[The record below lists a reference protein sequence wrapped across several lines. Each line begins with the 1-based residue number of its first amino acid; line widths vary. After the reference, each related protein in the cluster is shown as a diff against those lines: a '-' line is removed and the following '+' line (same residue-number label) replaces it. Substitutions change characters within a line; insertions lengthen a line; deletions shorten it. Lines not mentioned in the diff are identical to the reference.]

1 MKPAVLD
8 ASALLALLQE
18 EPGGSQ
24 VEAFLPGSAISTVNL
39 AEVVGKLSDGGM
51 PEEAIRTAVGS
62 LGLEIVPFDEEMS
75 YKAGLLYPSTHRRGL
90 SLGDRACLSLAVSL
104 NRPAVTADR
113 TWSRLKLGIDVQ
125 AIR

>member
-8 ASALLALLQE
+8 ASALLALWQE

-75 YKAGLLYPSTHRRGL
+75 YKAGLLYSSTHRRGL
-90 SLGDRACLSLAVSL
+90 SPGDRACLALAIHLS
-104 NRPAVTADR
+104 RPALTADR
-113 TWSRLKLGIDVQ
+113 SWSRLKLGVEVQ
-125 AIR
+125 PIR